1 MLRLLLNSCYDCQPC
16 KLNRVSPVWGHPVCY
31 LHAPCSKLG
40 NEWNPT
46 DCDFCES
53 QRIKFKNRPLAEKH
67 HSLKEIKAV
76 LCNIQFWYLK
86 GQNPKVWLYADKVRS
101 FLSEFHTIDSD
112 KVQTLERT
120 NMEEINIKTVQDSI
134 TTYTMTTSQFTQLNT
149 NDIANNI
156 TIITNKAMSYT
167 ISQAKQKTRAPK
179 DVASKI
185 KGSNNTQMTHEPI
198 KDLLAVSTLKV
209 CPLGHSWIIYNPKV
223 HNLIS
228 ENKLSF
234 KSQNKKH
241 VFHLDI
247 IFKDENLHLFKV
259 KVDHPWLPT
268 HSPPVANQTKS
279 IQTQTEVTTRSL
291 ITSGMGGGEIWMNQ
305 SWLNVEDLDITHL
318 NALNAYISRID
329 KARKD
334 SMSLPE
340 NNIFDTLVNQESV
353 TSNLELICESYYAL
367 RECRTRT
374 EELLVHKT
382 ITQKM
387 YYLEICKGSD
397 ADQDVLRYQ
406 RSRLSQLVVD
416 ITNAIRQWQ
425 HQMFETRLPYF
436 V

>member
-31 LHAPCSKLG
+31 LHSPCSKWG

-179 DVASKI
+179 DLASKI

-223 HNLIS
+223 HTLIS

-234 KSQNKKH
+234 QSQTRKH
-241 VFHLDI
+241 IFNLDI

-259 KVDHPWLPT
+259 KIDHPMLPT
-268 HSPPVANQTKS
+268 HSPLVANQTAS
-279 IQTQTEVTTRSL
+279 IQTQTEVTTQSL
-291 ITSGMGGGEIWMNQ
+291 NTSGMGGGKIWMNQ
-305 SWLNVEDLDITHL
+305 NWLDVENLNITHL
-318 NALNAYISRID
+318 NALNAHISRID
-329 KARKD
+329 KAKKD
-334 SMSLPE
+334 SMSLSQ
-340 NNIFDTLVNQESV
+340 NNIFDTLVDQASV
-353 TSNLELICESYYAL
+353 NSNLELICESYYAL

-382 ITQKM
+382 ITQKL
-387 YYLEICKGSD
+387 YFVEICKGND
-397 ADQDVLRYQ
+397 ADKEVLRTLE
-406 RSRLSQLVVD
+406 SRLGLLVED
-416 ITNAIRQWQ
+416 ITKAIKQWQ
-425 HQMFETRLPYF
+425 HQMYETRLPYF